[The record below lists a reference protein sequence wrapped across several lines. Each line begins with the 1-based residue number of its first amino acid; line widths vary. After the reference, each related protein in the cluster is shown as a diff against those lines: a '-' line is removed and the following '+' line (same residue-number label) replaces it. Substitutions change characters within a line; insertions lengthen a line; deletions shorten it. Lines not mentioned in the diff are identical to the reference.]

1 MCATPAAPAVPG
13 QGRLIPRAVLDV
25 RRAAALAAEA
35 APRRPEDHREDEPEG
50 ADDHQDHAD
59 RLQLEALHRG
69 VDRPGEDGADCD
81 EKDAHSKTHSEP
93 PVSGGC
99 VLRGPGMSGSVGKRS
114 RHGIG
119 YGLCRLAA
127 VRRGSIV
134 RITIYGVLAGVLASL
149 VAVLVPWLPTSA
161 SEEMDRIEFT
171 FWFTTVICIG
181 VFAVVAAAIVYSV
194 LKFRVQPEDDSDG
207 PPIHGHTGLEIV
219 WTAIPAVLVT
229 AISIVSAIVLA
240 KNDDA
245 GPNPIR
251 IAVTAQQFAWE
262 FEYPGESKVTSGQL
276 VLPVDRAV
284 KLTLRSL
291 DVIHSFWVP
300 EFGQK
305 SDAVPGIET
314 TLVITPTR
322 IGSYSLVCTE
332 LCGLG
337 HATMRAQVRVVE
349 QAEYEEFLAGAG
361 DAPGSDENSGEAVF
375 TTAGCGGPHPFA

>member
-1 MCATPAAPAVPG
+1 MRDSCA
-13 QGRLIPRAVLDV
+13 R
-25 RRAAALAAEA
+25 
-35 APRRPEDHREDEPEG
+35 
-50 ADDHQDHAD
+50 
-59 RLQLEALHRG
+59 
-69 VDRPGEDGADCD
+69 
-81 EKDAHSKTHSEP
+81 
-93 PVSGGC
+93 
-99 VLRGPGMSGSVGKRS
+99 MSGSSLERS
-114 RHGIG
+114 KPRIG

-134 RITIYGVLAGVLASL
+134 RITIYGVLAGILASL

-171 FWFTTVICIG
+171 FWFTTIICIA

-229 AISIVSAIVLA
+229 AISIVSAVVLA

-251 IAVTAQQFAWE
+251 IAVTAQQFAWK
-262 FEYPGESKVTSGQL
+262 FQYPGESKFTSGDL
-276 VLPVDRAV
+276 VLPVNEPV

-314 TLVITPTR
+314 TLVITPNR
-322 IGSYSLVCTE
+322 KGEFSIICTE

-337 HATMRAQVRVVE
+337 HPLMRAAVRVVDRS
-349 QAEYEEFLAGAG
+349 EYETFLAGPATPGG
-361 DAPGSDENSGEAVF
+361 DETSGESVF
-375 TTAGCGGPHPFA
+375 TTAGCGGCHAFEPAGTDAQVGPSLNNIDPGSQPLDEFVRESIIDPNAEIASGYQPSVMPETYESSLSDEQLDALVQYLVEGQQ

>member
-1 MCATPAAPAVPG
+1 
-13 QGRLIPRAVLDV
+13 
-25 RRAAALAAEA
+25 
-35 APRRPEDHREDEPEG
+35 
-50 ADDHQDHAD
+50 
-59 RLQLEALHRG
+59 
-69 VDRPGEDGADCD
+69 
-81 EKDAHSKTHSEP
+81 
-93 PVSGGC
+93 
-99 VLRGPGMSGSVGKRS
+99 
-114 RHGIG
+114 
-119 YGLCRLAA
+119 

-134 RITIYGVLAGVLASL
+134 RITIYGVLAGILASL

-181 VFAVVAAAIVYSV
+181 VFSVVAAAIVYSV
-194 LKFRVQPEDDSDG
+194 LNFRVQPEDESDG

-229 AISIVSAIVLA
+229 AISIVSAVVLA

-251 IAVTAQQFAWE
+251 IAVTAQQFAWR
-262 FEYPGESKVTSGQL
+262 FEYPGDKKVTSGEL
-276 VLPVDRAV
+276 VLPVDKAV

-314 TLVITPTR
+314 TLVITPNR
-322 IGSYSLVCTE
+322 EGEFSIVCTE
-332 LCGLG
+332 LCGIG
-337 HATMRAQVRVVE
+337 HPTMRAPVRVVK
-349 QAEYEEFLAGAG
+349 QAEYDAFVAGAG
-361 DAPGSDENSGEAVF
+361 DSGNDATSGEAVF
-375 TTAGCGGPHPFA
+375 TTAGCGGCHTFEPAGTDAQVGPDLDTLDPGGEPLEDFVRESIVDPNAKIASGYQPSVMPETYESSLSDEQLDALVQYLVEGQ

>member
-1 MCATPAAPAVPG
+1 M
-13 QGRLIPRAVLDV
+13 V
-25 RRAAALAAEA
+25 RSAR
-35 APRRPEDHREDEPEG
+35 
-50 ADDHQDHAD
+50 
-59 RLQLEALHRG
+59 
-69 VDRPGEDGADCD
+69 
-81 EKDAHSKTHSEP
+81 
-93 PVSGGC
+93 
-99 VLRGPGMSGSVGKRS
+99 MSGSWKERSKR
-114 RHGIG
+114 RIG

-134 RITIYGVLAGVLASL
+134 RITIYGVLAGILASL

-181 VFAVVAAAIVYSV
+181 VFAVVAAAIVYSI

-229 AISIVSAIVLA
+229 AISIVSAVVLA
-240 KNDDA
+240 QNDDA

-251 IAVTAQQFAWE
+251 IAVTAQQFAWK
-262 FEYPGESKVTSGQL
+262 FEYPGDAPVTSGQL
-276 VLPVDRAV
+276 VLPVNQSV

-305 SDAVPGIET
+305 SDAVPGVET
-314 TLVITPTR
+314 TLVITPNRTGEFA
-322 IGSYSLVCTE
+322 IVCTE
-332 LCGLG
+332 LCGIG
-337 HATMRAQVRVVE
+337 HPLMRVPVRVVE
-349 QAEYEEFLAGAG
+349 RAEYETFLAGVAG
-361 DAPGSDENSGEAVF
+361 PGTDDASGESVF
-375 TTAGCGGPHPFA
+375 ATAGCGGCHAFEPAGTDAQVGPSLDALDPGGAQLEAFVRTSIVDPNAALASGYQPDVMPATYESSLSDEQLDALVQYVVEGQQ

>member
-1 MCATPAAPAVPG
+1 M
-13 QGRLIPRAVLDV
+13 
-25 RRAAALAAEA
+25 
-35 APRRPEDHREDEPEG
+35 
-50 ADDHQDHAD
+50 
-59 RLQLEALHRG
+59 
-69 VDRPGEDGADCD
+69 
-81 EKDAHSKTHSEP
+81 
-93 PVSGGC
+93 
-99 VLRGPGMSGSVGKRS
+99 
-114 RHGIG
+114 
-119 YGLCRLAA
+119 
-127 VRRGSIV
+127 RRGSIV
-134 RITIYGVLAGVLASL
+134 RITIYGVLAGILASL

-229 AISIVSAIVLA
+229 AISIVSAVVLA

-245 GPNPIR
+245 GPNPVR

-262 FEYPGESKVTSGQL
+262 FEYPGDSKITSGQL
-276 VLPVDRAV
+276 VLPVNRAV

-305 SDAVPGIET
+305 SDVVPGIET

-322 IGSYSLVCTE
+322 RGEYSIVCTE

-337 HATMRAQVRVVE
+337 HATMRAPVRVVDR
-349 QAEYEEFLAGAG
+349 AGYEKFLAGAG
-361 DAPGSDENSGEAVF
+361 DVAGSDENSGEAVF
-375 TTAGCGGPHPFA
+375 TSAGCGGCHAFQPAGTDAQVGPSLNEIDPRGRPLEEYVLESIVDPNRVIAPGYQPSVMPETYESSLNAEQLDALVQYLVEGQQ

>member
-1 MCATPAAPAVPG
+1 
-13 QGRLIPRAVLDV
+13 
-25 RRAAALAAEA
+25 
-35 APRRPEDHREDEPEG
+35 
-50 ADDHQDHAD
+50 
-59 RLQLEALHRG
+59 
-69 VDRPGEDGADCD
+69 
-81 EKDAHSKTHSEP
+81 
-93 PVSGGC
+93 
-99 VLRGPGMSGSVGKRS
+99 
-114 RHGIG
+114 
-119 YGLCRLAA
+119 

-134 RITIYGVLAGVLASL
+134 RITIYGVIAGTLASL
-149 VAVLVPWLPTSA
+149 AAVLIPWLPTSA

-181 VFAVVAAAIVYSV
+181 VFAVVAAAIVYMV
-194 LKFRVQPEDDSDG
+194 LKFRVQPEDDTDG

-251 IAVTAQQFAWE
+251 IAVTAQQFAWK
-262 FEYPGESKVTSGQL
+262 FEYPGESPVTSGQL
-276 VLPVDRAV
+276 VLPVGEAV

-291 DVIHSFWVP
+291 DVIHAFWVP

-305 SDAVPGIET
+305 SDAVPGVET

-322 IGSYSLVCTE
+322 TGEFSIVCTE

-337 HATMRAQVRVVE
+337 HATMRGPVRVVE
-349 QAEYEEFLAGAG
+349 RAEYEEFLASGAG
-361 DAPGSDENSGEAVF
+361 AGGGDATSGESIF
-375 TTAGCGGPHPFA
+375 TTAGCGGCHAFEPAGTDAQVGPALDAIDAGDASVEDFVREAIVDPNADVAEGYQPDVMPATYESSLTDEQLDALVQYLVEGQQ

>member
-1 MCATPAAPAVPG
+1 
-13 QGRLIPRAVLDV
+13 
-25 RRAAALAAEA
+25 
-35 APRRPEDHREDEPEG
+35 
-50 ADDHQDHAD
+50 
-59 RLQLEALHRG
+59 
-69 VDRPGEDGADCD
+69 
-81 EKDAHSKTHSEP
+81 
-93 PVSGGC
+93 
-99 VLRGPGMSGSVGKRS
+99 
-114 RHGIG
+114 
-119 YGLCRLAA
+119 

-134 RITIYGVLAGVLASL
+134 RITIYGVVAGVLASV

-171 FWFTTVICIG
+171 FWFTTVICIA

-194 LKFRVQPEDDSDG
+194 LKFRVQPEDESDG

-229 AISIVSAIVLA
+229 AISVVSAIVLA

-245 GPNPIR
+245 GPNPLR
-251 IAVTAQQFAWE
+251 IAVTAQQFAWK
-262 FEYPGESKVTSGQL
+262 FEYPGESKVVSGQL

-284 KLTLRSL
+284 KLTLHSL

-322 IGSYSLVCTE
+322 TGEFALICTE

-337 HATMRAQVRVVE
+337 HSTMRAHVRVVE
-349 QAEYEEFLAGAG
+349 RAAYEKFLADASAG
-361 DAPGSDENSGEAVF
+361 GGDENSGETTF
-375 TTAGCGGPHPFA
+375 TTAGCGGCHAFKPAGTDAQVGPSLDSIEPEGGKDPEAFIRESIVDPNAVVTGGYQPDVMPSTYDRSLTDEQLDALVQYLVDGQEGR